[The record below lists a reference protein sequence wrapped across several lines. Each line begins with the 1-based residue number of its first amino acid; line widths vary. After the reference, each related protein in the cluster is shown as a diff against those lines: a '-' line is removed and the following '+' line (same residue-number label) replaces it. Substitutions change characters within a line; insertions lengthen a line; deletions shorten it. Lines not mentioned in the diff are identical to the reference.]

1 MCRTMLDTLLCTQR
15 ERQVLLGGCCR
26 VAGAA
31 GRVHRPPPQSLA
43 CWPCQKDARKQEVG
57 AQKCVNVDKAERSG
71 RVFRASK
78 GWKPECA
85 GGERPMDM
93 LRGRAEWIGLGSQAG
108 T

>member
-1 MCRTMLDTLLCTQR
+1 M
-15 ERQVLLGGCCR
+15 
-26 VAGAA
+26 
-31 GRVHRPPPQSLA
+31 
-43 CWPCQKDARKQEVG
+43 
-57 AQKCVNVDKAERSG
+57 NVDKAERSG

-78 GWKPECA
+78 GWKQECA